1 MKLLMMR
8 CRINSA
14 LQQSDLA
21 FAALDP
27 APDSAMCPPSSVS
40 KSRTLFGAAVQVG
53 LMSKQRFLKLVGLIN
68 LAGSLVLGLAIVLW
82 TPDLPRATVEAQ
94 YLLSPEDL
102 VEVAGTTLHMRD
114 TGPRDGRPVILIHG
128 FGSSLHTWNDW
139 ARLLETDRRVIR
151 FDLPGH
157 GLSPADRTG
166 DYSDARVMAVILGIM
181 DRLGLEQ
188 ADFVG
193 NSIGGRIAF
202 TFAATHPERVRKLVL
217 VSPDGYES
225 PGFTYGVAPEVPVV
239 ASALRLWLP
248 RPLLRL
254 TLGAAFADSAAVT
267 EPLVSRYYDLIR
279 APGVRAAMLE
289 RMRQTVL
296 VPPEPILARVEAPV
310 LLLWG
315 EEDGVIPVGTAR
327 SYDRA
332 LPHVETV
339 LLPQLGH
346 VPQEEGPERSVQ
358 PVRAFLDA

>member
-1 MKLLMMR
+1 
-8 CRINSA
+8 
-14 LQQSDLA
+14 
-21 FAALDP
+21 
-27 APDSAMCPPSSVS
+27 
-40 KSRTLFGAAVQVG
+40 
-53 LMSKQRFLKLVGLIN
+53 MSKKRLFQLVTLVN
-68 LAGSLVLGLAIVLW
+68 VAGSILLGLGIVLW

-94 YLLSPEDL
+94 YLQQPGDL
-102 VEVAGTTLHMRD
+102 AEVAGTTVHLRD
-114 TGPRDGRPVILIHG
+114 SGPRDGPPVILIHG
-128 FGSSLHTWNDW
+128 FGSSLHTWNAW
-139 ARLLETDRRVIR
+139 AAALESDRRVIR

-166 DYSDARVMAVILGIM
+166 DYSDARVMAVVIGIM
-181 DRLGLEQ
+181 DRLAVRR

-225 PGFTYGVAPEVPVV
+225 PGFRYGVAPEVPMV
-239 ASALRLWLP
+239 AGAMRLWLP

-296 VPPEPILARVEAPV
+296 VPPEPLLARVKAPV

-315 EEDGVIPVGTAR
+315 EEDALIPVSTAR
-327 SYDRA
+327 GYVRA
-332 LPHVETV
+332 LPHVQTV

-346 VPQEEGPERSVQ
+346 VPQEEGPERSLR

>member
-1 MKLLMMR
+1 
-8 CRINSA
+8 
-14 LQQSDLA
+14 
-21 FAALDP
+21 
-27 APDSAMCPPSSVS
+27 
-40 KSRTLFGAAVQVG
+40 
-53 LMSKQRFLKLVGLIN
+53 MSKKRLFQLVTLVN
-68 LAGSLVLGLAIVLW
+68 VAGSILLGLGIVLW

-94 YLLSPEDL
+94 YLQQPGDL
-102 VEVAGTTLHMRD
+102 VEVAGTTVHLRD
-114 TGPRDGRPVILIHG
+114 SGPRDGPPVILIHG
-128 FGSSLHTWNDW
+128 FGSSLQTWNAW
-139 ARLLETDRRVIR
+139 AAALESDRRVIR
-151 FDLPGH
+151 FDQPGH

-166 DYSDARVMAVILGIM
+166 DYSDARVMAVVIGIM
-181 DRLGLEQ
+181 DRLGVGR
-188 ADFVG
+188 ADLVG

-225 PGFTYGVAPEVPVV
+225 PGFRYGVAPEVPMV
-239 ASALRLWLP
+239 AGAMRLWLP

-254 TLGAAFADSAAVT
+254 TLGTAFADSAAVT

-296 VPPEPILARVEAPV
+296 VPPEPLLARVRAPV

-315 EEDGVIPVGTAR
+315 EEDALIPVSTAGG
-327 SYDRA
+327 YVRA
-332 LPHVETV
+332 LPHVQTV

-346 VPQEEGPERSVQ
+346 VPQEEGPERSLQ